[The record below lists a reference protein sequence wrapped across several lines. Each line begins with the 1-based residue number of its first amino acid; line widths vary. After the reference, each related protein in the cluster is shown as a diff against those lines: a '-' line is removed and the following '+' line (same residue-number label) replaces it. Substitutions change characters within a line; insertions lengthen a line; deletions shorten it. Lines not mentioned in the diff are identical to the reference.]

1 MSTSAGWCMAAA
13 LALLTLTSGCAAL
26 GGAAASGF
34 ADGLS
39 AAILDQEDPELARE
53 GIPAFLIM
61 LDALVKSDPADPR
74 FLSSAAQ
81 LYAAYGVT
89 FVSDDARAETLTAR
103 ARDYGQRALCSA
115 EARACGMDDLEFANL
130 SGVLDRIGP
139 RDAEA
144 LYSYCV
150 GTLAYIR
157 THSEDWNA
165 IAALPRVSQALRR
178 LLVLPGAGH
187 AASINTYLGIL
198 STLRPA
204 ALGGEPEDGRQFF
217 EAAIRIS
224 GGKDLTAKVE
234 YARSYARLVYD
245 RELHDR
251 LLKEVLQTPVRQE
264 GLTLFNTIAQQQ
276 ARELLASA
284 DDYF

>member
-1 MSTSAGWCMAAA
+1 MRATAGWRIVAA
-13 LALLTLTSGCAAL
+13 LALATLLPGCAAL

-34 ADGLS
+34 ADGMS
-39 AAILDQEDPELARE
+39 AAILDQDDPELARE

-61 LDALVKSDPADPR
+61 LDALVQSDPANPR
-74 FLSSAAQ
+74 FLGAAAQ
-81 LYAAYGVT
+81 LYAAYGVA

-103 ARDYGQRALCSA
+103 ARQYGQRALCSA
-115 EARACGMDDLEFANL
+115 ESSTCGMDDIDFTNL

-165 IAALPRVSQALRR
+165 IAALPRVSEALHR
-178 LLVLPGAGH
+178 LLALPGAGH

-198 STLRPA
+198 NTLRPA
-204 ALGGEPEDGRQFF
+204 ALGGEPEQGRQFF
-217 EAAIRIS
+217 ESAISIS
-224 GGKDLTAKVE
+224 DGRDLTAKVE

-251 LLKEVLQTPVRQE
+251 LLREVLQTPARQE